1 MKSFL
6 LVFLGGG
13 LGSGLRYLVTITM
26 NQYSKVLPFGTFTV
40 NMLGCLLIGL
50 ILGYAQRENT
60 LTSNQTLL
68 LATGF
73 CGGFTTFSA
82 FANENLEQ
90 VLVWATN
97 TSSVLSDY
105 KLINE
110 DNYSLCGFHSVTSR
124 ENPEKRTKMVYASL
138 RNGKIAVYHCHEI
151 IP

>member
-13 LGSGLRYLVTITM
+13 LGSGLRYLITIAM

-40 NMLGCLLIGL
+40 NMLGGLLIGL
-50 ILGYAQRENT
+50 ILGYAQKENT

-82 FANENLEQ
+82 FANENLELIKNGEIFNFSVYTIGSILVG
-90 VLVWATN
+90 VLAVFIGFYLTN
-97 TSSVLSDY
+97 
-105 KLINE
+105 
-110 DNYSLCGFHSVTSR
+110 R
-124 ENPEKRTKMVYASL
+124 
-138 RNGKIAVYHCHEI
+138 
-151 IP
+151 

>member
-1 MKSFL
+1 MKSFI

-13 LGSGLRYLVTITM
+13 LGSGLRYLVAIAM

-50 ILGYAQRENT
+50 VLGYAQKENT

-82 FANENLEQ
+82 FASENLE
-90 VLVWATN
+90 
-97 TSSVLSDY
+97 
-105 KLINE
+105 LI
-110 DNYSLCGFHSVTSR
+110 
-124 ENPEKRTKMVYASL
+124 
-138 RNGKIAVYHCHEI
+138 RNGELFNFSIYAIGSVFLGILLILIGYLLVNKL
-151 IP
+151 

>member
-13 LGSGLRYLVTITM
+13 LGSGIRYLVTIAM

-50 ILGYAQRENT
+50 VLGYAQKQNT
-60 LTSNQTLL
+60 LTSNQTIL

-82 FANENLEQ
+82 FANENLE
-90 VLVWATN
+90 LIKNGEIFNFSFYTI
-97 TSSVLSDY
+97 SSVLIGI
-105 KLINE
+105 LAVFI
-110 DNYSLCGFHSVTSR
+110 GFYLT
-124 ENPEKRTKMVYASL
+124 NK
-138 RNGKIAVYHCHEI
+138 
-151 IP
+151 

>member
-13 LGSGLRYLVTITM
+13 LGSGLRYLVNITM

-40 NMLGCLLIGL
+40 NILGCLLIGL

-82 FANENLEQ
+82 FANENLELIKNGELFNFS
-90 VLVWATN
+90 VN
-97 TSSVLSDY
+97 TIGSVLIGI
-105 KLINE
+105 LAVFI
-110 DNYSLCGFHSVTSR
+110 GFYLTNR
-124 ENPEKRTKMVYASL
+124 
-138 RNGKIAVYHCHEI
+138 
-151 IP
+151 

>member
-6 LVFLGGG
+6 FVFLGGG
-13 LGSGLRYLVTITM
+13 LVSGLRYLLTTAM

-50 ILGYAQRENT
+50 ILGYAQKENS

-82 FANENLEQ
+82 FANENLELIKNGEIFSFS
-90 VLVWATN
+90 VYTIG
-97 TSSVLSDY
+97 SVL
-105 KLINE
+105 I
-110 DNYSLCGFHSVTSR
+110 GI
-124 ENPEKRTKMVYASL
+124 
-138 RNGKIAVYHCHEI
+138 IAVFIGFYFSKNI
-151 IP
+151 

>member
-13 LGSGLRYLVTITM
+13 LGSGLRYLVTIAM

-50 ILGYAQRENT
+50 VLGYAQKENT

-82 FANENLEQ
+82 FASENLE
-90 VLVWATN
+90 
-97 TSSVLSDY
+97 
-105 KLINE
+105 LI
-110 DNYSLCGFHSVTSR
+110 
-124 ENPEKRTKMVYASL
+124 
-138 RNGKIAVYHCHEI
+138 RNGELFNFSIYAIGSVFVGILLILIGYLLVNKL
-151 IP
+151 

>member
-13 LGSGLRYLVTITM
+13 LGSGLRYLVTIAM

-50 ILGYAQRENT
+50 VLGYAQKENT

-82 FANENLEQ
+82 FANENLELIKNGEIFNFS
-90 VLVWATN
+90 VYTIG
-97 TSSVLSDY
+97 SVLIGILAVFIGY
-105 KLINE
+105 YL
-110 DNYSLCGFHSVTSR
+110 
-124 ENPEKRTKMVYASL
+124 ASS
-138 RNGKIAVYHCHEI
+138 K
-151 IP
+151 

>member
-40 NMLGCLLIGL
+40 NILGCLLIGL
-50 ILGYAQRENT
+50 ILGYAQKENT

-82 FANENLEQ
+82 FANDNLELIKNGEIFNFSVYTIGSILVG
-90 VLVWATN
+90 VLAVFIGFYLTN
-97 TSSVLSDY
+97 
-105 KLINE
+105 
-110 DNYSLCGFHSVTSR
+110 R
-124 ENPEKRTKMVYASL
+124 
-138 RNGKIAVYHCHEI
+138 
-151 IP
+151 

>member
-13 LGSGLRYLVTITM
+13 LGSALRYLVASAM

-40 NMLGCLLIGL
+40 NIIGCLLIGM

-82 FANENLEQ
+82 FANENLELIKNGEIFNFSVYTIGSILVG
-90 VLVWATN
+90 VLAVFIGFSLTN
-97 TSSVLSDY
+97 
-105 KLINE
+105 
-110 DNYSLCGFHSVTSR
+110 R
-124 ENPEKRTKMVYASL
+124 
-138 RNGKIAVYHCHEI
+138 
-151 IP
+151 

>member
-6 LVFLGGG
+6 LVFIGGG
-13 LGSGLRYLVTITM
+13 LGSGIRYLVTIAM

-50 ILGYAQRENT
+50 ILGYAQKENT

-82 FANENLEQ
+82 FANENLE
-90 VLVWATN
+90 LIKN
-97 TSSVLSDY
+97 GEIFNFSVYTIGSI
-105 KLINE
+105 LIGI
-110 DNYSLCGFHSVTSR
+110 LAVFIGFYLA
-124 ENPEKRTKMVYASL
+124 NK
-138 RNGKIAVYHCHEI
+138 
-151 IP
+151 

>member
-13 LGSGLRYLVTITM
+13 LGSSLRYLVTIAM

-40 NMLGCLLIGL
+40 NLLGCLLIGL
-50 ILGYAQRENT
+50 ILGYAQKENT

-82 FANENLEQ
+82 FANENLE
-90 VLVWATN
+90 LIKN
-97 TSSVLSDY
+97 GEIFNFSVYTIGSI
-105 KLINE
+105 LIGI
-110 DNYSLCGFHSVTSR
+110 LAVFIGFYLA
-124 ENPEKRTKMVYASL
+124 NK
-138 RNGKIAVYHCHEI
+138 
-151 IP
+151 

>member
-13 LGSGLRYLVTITM
+13 LGSSLRYLVTIAM

-40 NMLGCLLIGL
+40 NMIGCLLIGL
-50 ILGYAQRENT
+50 VLGYAQKENT

-82 FANENLEQ
+82 FASENLE
-90 VLVWATN
+90 
-97 TSSVLSDY
+97 
-105 KLINE
+105 LI
-110 DNYSLCGFHSVTSR
+110 
-124 ENPEKRTKMVYASL
+124 
-138 RNGKIAVYHCHEI
+138 RNGELFNFSIYAIGSVFLGIVLILIGYLLVNKL
-151 IP
+151 

>member
-13 LGSGLRYLVTITM
+13 LGSGLRYLITIAM

-40 NMLGCLLIGL
+40 NMLGCFLTGL
-50 ILGYAQRENT
+50 ILGYAQKENT

-82 FANENLEQ
+82 FANENLELIKNGQ
-90 VLVWATN
+90 IFN
-97 TSSVLSDY
+97 FSVYTVGSLLIGILAVFIGFNFY
-105 KLINE
+105 KNI
-110 DNYSLCGFHSVTSR
+110 
-124 ENPEKRTKMVYASL
+124 
-138 RNGKIAVYHCHEI
+138 
-151 IP
+151 

>member
-13 LGSGLRYLVTITM
+13 LGSGLRYLVSIAM
-26 NQYSKVLPFGTFTV
+26 NQYSKVLPLGTFIV

-50 ILGYAQRENT
+50 ILGYAQKENT

-82 FANENLEQ
+82 FANENLELIKNGELFNFSVYTIGS
-90 VLVWATN
+90 VLVGILA
-97 TSSVLSDY
+97 VFIGFYFY
-105 KLINE
+105 KN
-110 DNYSLCGFHSVTSR
+110 F
-124 ENPEKRTKMVYASL
+124 
-138 RNGKIAVYHCHEI
+138 
-151 IP
+151 

>member
-82 FANENLEQ
+82 FANENLELIKNGELFNFS
-90 VLVWATN
+90 VYTIG
-97 TSSVLSDY
+97 SVLIGI
-105 KLINE
+105 LAVFI
-110 DNYSLCGFHSVTSR
+110 GFYITNR
-124 ENPEKRTKMVYASL
+124 
-138 RNGKIAVYHCHEI
+138 
-151 IP
+151 

>member
-13 LGSGLRYLVTITM
+13 LGSSLRYLVSITM

-50 ILGYAQRENT
+50 ILGYAQKENT

-82 FANENLEQ
+82 FANENLELIKNGELYNFS
-90 VLVWATN
+90 VYTIG
-97 TSSVLSDY
+97 SVLIGI
-105 KLINE
+105 LAVFI
-110 DNYSLCGFHSVTSR
+110 GFYLTNR
-124 ENPEKRTKMVYASL
+124 
-138 RNGKIAVYHCHEI
+138 
-151 IP
+151 

>member
-13 LGSGLRYLVTITM
+13 LGSGLRYLVTIAM
-26 NQYSKVLPFGTFTV
+26 NNYSKVLPFGTFTV

-50 ILGYAQRENT
+50 ILGYAQKENT

-82 FANENLEQ
+82 FANENLELIKNGEIFNFSIYSIGSVFLGI
-90 VLVWATN
+90 VLI
-97 TSSVLSDY
+97 
-105 KLINE
+105 LIG
-110 DNYSLCGFHSVTSR
+110 YSLV
-124 ENPEKRTKMVYASL
+124 NKL
-138 RNGKIAVYHCHEI
+138 
-151 IP
+151 

>member
-13 LGSGLRYLVTITM
+13 LGSGLRYIITITI
-26 NQYSKVLPFGTFTV
+26 NQYSKVLPFGTLTV

-50 ILGYAQRENT
+50 ILGYAQKENT

-82 FANENLEQ
+82 FANENLE
-90 VLVWATN
+90 LIKN
-97 TSSVLSDY
+97 GEIFNFSVYTIGSI
-105 KLINE
+105 LIGI
-110 DNYSLCGFHSVTSR
+110 LAVFIGFYLA
-124 ENPEKRTKMVYASL
+124 NK
-138 RNGKIAVYHCHEI
+138 
-151 IP
+151 

>member
-13 LGSGLRYLVTITM
+13 LGSSLRYLVTIAM

-50 ILGYAQRENT
+50 ILGYAQKENT
-60 LTSNQTLL
+60 LTYNQTLL

-82 FANENLEQ
+82 FANENLELIKNGEIFNFS
-90 VLVWATN
+90 VYTIG
-97 TSSVLSDY
+97 SVLIGI
-105 KLINE
+105 L
-110 DNYSLCGFHSVTSR
+110 
-124 ENPEKRTKMVYASL
+124 
-138 RNGKIAVYHCHEI
+138 AVYI
-151 IP
+151 GFYLTNR

>member
-50 ILGYAQRENT
+50 ILGYAQKENT

-82 FANENLEQ
+82 FANKK
-90 VLVWATN
+90 W
-97 TSSVLSDY
+97 
-105 KLINE
+105 
-110 DNYSLCGFHSVTSR
+110 
-124 ENPEKRTKMVYASL
+124 RTF
-138 RNGKIAVYHCHEI
+138 
-151 IP
+151 

>member
-6 LVFLGGG
+6 LVFFGGG

-82 FANENLEQ
+82 FANENLELIKNGELFNFT
-90 VLVWATN
+90 VYTIG
-97 TSSVLSDY
+97 SVLIGI
-105 KLINE
+105 LAVFI
-110 DNYSLCGFHSVTSR
+110 GFYLTNR
-124 ENPEKRTKMVYASL
+124 
-138 RNGKIAVYHCHEI
+138 
-151 IP
+151 

>member
-40 NMLGCLLIGL
+40 NILGCLLIGL

-82 FANENLEQ
+82 FANENLELIKNGELFNFS
-90 VLVWATN
+90 VYTIG
-97 TSSVLSDY
+97 SVLIGI
-105 KLINE
+105 LAVFI
-110 DNYSLCGFHSVTSR
+110 GFYLTNR
-124 ENPEKRTKMVYASL
+124 
-138 RNGKIAVYHCHEI
+138 
-151 IP
+151 